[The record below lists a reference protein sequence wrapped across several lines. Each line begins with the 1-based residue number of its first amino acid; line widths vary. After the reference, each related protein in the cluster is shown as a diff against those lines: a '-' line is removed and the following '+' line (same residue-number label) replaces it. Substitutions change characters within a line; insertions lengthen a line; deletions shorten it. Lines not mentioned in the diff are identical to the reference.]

1 MLAHEQYVSI
11 ATSSVNS
18 WHSET
23 WRKHSK
29 LSSNFFREKTKRNA
43 KTFPLL
49 LSNERVS
56 LNHGDLCLYVRVCP
70 TRAGKLSTIIRYNRD
85 DPLRVVMEEKYPE
98 MIPNLTPSWSW
109 NVSVLSKMTVETIFI
124 VETSYLQFHCF

>member
-23 WRKHSK
+23 WRNIRNYPATFSGKKRNGTQK
-29 LSSNFFREKTKRNA
+29 LS
-43 KTFPLL
+43 PCY
-49 LSNERVS
+49 SNERVS

-70 TRAGKLSTIIRYNRD
+70 TRAGKLSAIIRYNRD

-98 MIPNLTPSWSW
+98 MIPNLTPS
-109 NVSVLSKMTVETIFI
+109 
-124 VETSYLQFHCF
+124 

>member
-23 WRKHSK
+23 WRNIRNYPATFSGKKRNGTQK
-29 LSSNFFREKTKRNA
+29 LS
-43 KTFPLL
+43 PCY
-49 LSNERVS
+49 SNERVS
-56 LNHGDLCLYVRVCP
+56 LNHSDLCLYVRVCP